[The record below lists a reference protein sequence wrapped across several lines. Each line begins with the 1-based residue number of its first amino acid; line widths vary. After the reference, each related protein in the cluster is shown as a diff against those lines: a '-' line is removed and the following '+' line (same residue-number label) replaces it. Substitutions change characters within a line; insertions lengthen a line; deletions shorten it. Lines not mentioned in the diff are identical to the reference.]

1 MVLDVPNGFI
11 QTNMPPNKYGEER
24 VIMRITGVLVDIL
37 VKLESE
43 TYRKHVVF
51 ENGKKVIYVVLLR

>member
-24 VIMRITGVLVDIL
+24 VITRITGVLVDIL
-37 VKLESE
+37 VNLDSE
-43 TYRKHVVF
+43 MYRKHVVF